1 MLLDKK
7 INAGLQVICGEL
19 AAREFPGY
27 GYDGKIIAKR
37 SGQELSDGQL
47 NLTFIDYPAEVHL
60 QKGLLCLE
68 KNTGIFYSSDLF
80 LQFGNGVGNVQS
92 ADWKVF

>member
-27 GYDGKIIAKR
+27 DYDGKIIAKR
-37 SGQELSDGQL
+37 GGQELSDGQL

-60 QKGLLCLE
+60 YK
-68 KNTGIFYSSDLF
+68 K
-80 LQFGNGVGNVQS
+80 
-92 ADWKVF
+92 